1 VVTTAVRAVEQAA
14 NALSAVAVNPIPQR
28 LAIHTRLTRRLL
40 STMSLQQQRY
50 RHHATRCV
58 GFLRASSLPSQIRS
72 RQLQPRDLHRGALV
86 LLDQSGSQADLWA
99 AG

>member
-50 RHHATRCV
+50 RQHATRCV
-58 GFLRASSLPSQIRS
+58 GFLCASSLPSQIRS

-86 LLDQSGSQADLWA
+86 LLDQSGS
-99 AG
+99 